1 MTIMPPDYVFTM
13 TALTHALPSV
23 PSAAPTIAGLP
34 ATVFGNVVSG
44 VVGSVITLLGVLF
57 SNWHNRRLKR
67 DELGHAAAQ
76 RDREREMALRRDV
89 FLPAVEA
96 GLVMQSSIGAV
107 TNLEMS
113 VATVVERFQA
123 SNATFAKVA
132 VVGAQE
138 TVTACQQLSAG
149 LGAAFTDLSL
159 QRGTLQQYQNRLAE
173 LDRYIAIHEGLR
185 DSWIKVQQ
193 DLVAKGE
200 KSAEI
205 WTAARGHFTQ
215 HMNEINKA
223 LTERGNVIQ
232 SRDLK
237 QLEAN
242 ELLAKQLELLSPLFP
257 PALFAMR
264 RELQLPLDEQSF
276 LERHMDL
283 RAQQL
288 AVFKDALGKA
298 RAALAHAAQ
307 GQTEAK

>member
-1 MTIMPPDYVFTM
+1 MTFMPPDYVFAM

-23 PSAAPTIAGLP
+23 PSAPTIAGLP

-44 VVGSVITLLGVLF
+44 VVGSVITLFGVLL

-149 LGAAFTDLSL
+149 LGGAFTDLSL

-200 KSAEI
+200 KNAEI

-215 HMNEINKA
+215 HVSEINKA

-237 QLEAN
+237 QLEVH
-242 ELLAKQLELLSPLFP
+242 EMLAKQLELLSPLFP

-298 RAALAHAAQ
+298 RAGLAQAAQ
-307 GQTEAK
+307 GQTAAK

>member
-1 MTIMPPDYVFTM
+1 MTFMPPDYVFAM

-23 PSAAPTIAGLP
+23 SSAPTIAGLP
-34 ATVFGNVVSG
+34 ATVFDNVVSG
-44 VVGSVITLLGVLF
+44 VVGSVVTLLGVLF

-67 DELGHAAAQ
+67 DEIGHAAAQ

-107 TNLEMS
+107 ANLEMS

-123 SNATFAKVA
+123 SNATLAKVA

-159 QRGTLQQYQNRLAE
+159 QRGTLQRYQNRLAE

-200 KSAEI
+200 KNAEI
-205 WTAARGHFTQ
+205 G
-215 HMNEINKA
+215 
-223 LTERGNVIQ
+223 
-232 SRDLK
+232 
-237 QLEAN
+237 
-242 ELLAKQLELLSPLFP
+242 
-257 PALFAMR
+257 
-264 RELQLPLDEQSF
+264 
-276 LERHMDL
+276 
-283 RAQQL
+283 
-288 AVFKDALGKA
+288 
-298 RAALAHAAQ
+298 
-307 GQTEAK
+307 